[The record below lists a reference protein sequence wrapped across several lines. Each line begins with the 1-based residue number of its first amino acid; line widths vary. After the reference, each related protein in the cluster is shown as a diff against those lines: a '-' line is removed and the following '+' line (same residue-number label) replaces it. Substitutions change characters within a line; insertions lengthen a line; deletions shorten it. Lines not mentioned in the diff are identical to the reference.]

1 MTDHLV
7 APASNN
13 LNVVKE
19 DIIKASLSKLQD
31 QEGTDFEGST
41 NHKCMLKRGV
51 IKGTGWQ
58 TGPSK
63 PSVSSAPSVN
73 AH

>member
-41 NHKCMLKRGV
+41 NHKCMLKRE
-51 IKGTGWQ
+51 
-58 TGPSK
+58 
-63 PSVSSAPSVN
+63 
-73 AH
+73 